1 MKRASVTSRLIGLL
15 LLAGGYPSAGFA
27 QDALQP
33 YQLVRSLQLIQ
44 DRIAAGDH
52 AALPMQAKLLE
63 MTDARLRAA
72 DAEDFKDP
80 KNFRALLVY
89 GMSGGNP
96 VTVEAASSRAT
107 SDPQNLAIAKGVID
121 YLNGRPGEAIEAL
134 KPIDPMALP
143 PDLGAFL
150 ALVKG
155 SLLAGDQPVAA
166 LKLLDE
172 AKLLGPG
179 TLVEEAALRRSV
191 GIAATQGD
199 AARFAL
205 ASTQYVERYLYSPY
219 ASQFADSFVTGV
231 IALHMSI
238 SQDKLADITS
248 MMDPEREKVIYLRIA
263 RRAAID
269 GLNDL
274 SAFASARAEQGRDG
288 ITNQDDPRALLY
300 ASLSTVTSGTI
311 EDVRAKLGKIDRSRL
326 SEGDRAL
333 LDAAQAVAGEVVA
346 PPATLAEEKPAP
358 VAGEQSPAAETV
370 TAQGAD
376 ASGLPPVEG
385 AIAEQPAVAA
395 AANGPVIHAPDAPV
409 VAPAPTDAATV
420 MPASAPSPAAGPEP
434 ADPTD
439 AAMTRTHRQLDLIDQ
454 MLGAAPK

>member
-1 MKRASVTSRLIGLL
+1 
-15 LLAGGYPSAGFA
+15 
-27 QDALQP
+27 
-33 YQLVRSLQLIQ
+33 
-44 DRIAAGDH
+44 
-52 AALPMQAKLLE
+52 
-63 MTDARLRAA
+63 
-72 DAEDFKDP
+72 
-80 KNFRALLVY
+80 
-89 GMSGGNP
+89 
-96 VTVEAASSRAT
+96 
-107 SDPQNLAIAKGVID
+107 
-121 YLNGRPGEAIEAL
+121 
-134 KPIDPMALP
+134 
-143 PDLGAFL
+143 
-150 ALVKG
+150 
-155 SLLAGDQPVAA
+155 
-166 LKLLDE
+166 
-172 AKLLGPG
+172 
-179 TLVEEAALRRSV
+179 
-191 GIAATQGD
+191 
-199 AARFAL
+199 
-205 ASTQYVERYLYSPY
+205 
-219 ASQFADSFVTGV
+219 
-231 IALHMSI
+231 MSI

-346 PPATLAEEKPAP
+346 PPAAHPEENPAP
-358 VAGEQSPAAETV
+358 VAAGQPPAPQTAA
-370 TAQGAD
+370 AQGAD

-385 AIAEQPAVAA
+385 AISEQPAVATVSS
-395 AANGPVIHAPDAPV
+395 GPATHAPDTPAV
-409 VAPAPTDAATV
+409 AAAPADAATV

-439 AAMTRTHRQLDLIDQ
+439 AAMTRTRRQLDLIDQ